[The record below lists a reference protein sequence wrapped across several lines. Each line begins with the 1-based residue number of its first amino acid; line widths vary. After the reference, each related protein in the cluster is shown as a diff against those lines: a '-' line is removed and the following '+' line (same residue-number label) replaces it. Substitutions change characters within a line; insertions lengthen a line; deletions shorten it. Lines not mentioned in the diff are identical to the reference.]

1 MLKFIILAFTVNF
14 FLTGCA
20 SVPPASSAFERKA
33 LSFTPATGTASI
45 YVYRPYNLLAGG
57 SLFNISLDYKEFG
70 NLETNTYLFGNIPP
84 GSHVIR
90 AEYADANQSKPV
102 KFEAEA
108 GKLYFFKVT
117 PGWGGINIE
126 PERENE
132 GRNEVI
138 NYSLSGDNV
147 FEFENDSRN

>member
-1 MLKFIILAFTVNF
+1 MLKLLILVFTFIY

-20 SVPPASSAFERKA
+20 SVPPASPTFERKA

-45 YVYRPYNLLAGG
+45 YVYRPYNFRAGG

-70 NLETNTYLFGNIPP
+70 NLEIKTYLFGNITP
-84 GSHVIR
+84 GSHIIR
-90 AEYADANQSKPV
+90 AEYAGTNRSKPA

-117 PGWGGINIE
+117 PGWGIINIE
-126 PERENE
+126 SVRESE

-147 FEFENDSRN
+147 FEFEKDSRN

>member
-1 MLKFIILAFTVNF
+1 MAIVCTSLLS
-14 FLTGCA
+14 GCA
-20 SVPPASSAFERKA
+20 SVPPASSTFERKA

-45 YVYRPYNLLAGG
+45 YVYRPYNFLAGG

-70 NLETNTYLFGNIPP
+70 NLETKTYLFGNITP
-84 GSHVIR
+84 GPHIVR
-90 AEYADANQSKPV
+90 AEHLGTNQSKPA

-126 PERENE
+126 LVGQSE
-132 GRNEVI
+132 GRNNVI
-138 NYSLSGDNV
+138 NYSLSGDNA
-147 FEFENDSRN
+147 FEFKKDSRN